1 MDDRQLI
8 GIASLSL
15 DNDSG
20 NKGALFAP
28 EDQYYDSNEW
38 YALSKSDRYKVL
50 KTRSGRN
57 GGKEASK
64 QGG

>member
-15 DNDSG
+15 DNYSG

-38 YALSKSDRYKVL
+38 YALSKSDR
-50 KTRSGRN
+50 
-57 GGKEASK
+57 
-64 QGG
+64 

>member
-38 YALSKSDRYKVL
+38 YALSKSDR
-50 KTRSGRN
+50 
-57 GGKEASK
+57 
-64 QGG
+64 